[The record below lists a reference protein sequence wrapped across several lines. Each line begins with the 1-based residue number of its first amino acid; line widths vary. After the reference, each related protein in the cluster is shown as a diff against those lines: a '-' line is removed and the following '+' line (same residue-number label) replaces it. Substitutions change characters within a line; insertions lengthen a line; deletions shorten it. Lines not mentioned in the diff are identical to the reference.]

1 MNKFLNE
8 FIDRG
13 FFYQCT
19 NKEELSNILI
29 NRGYKMALFLSPV
42 HEKIKEELKSRM
54 DLSKDRDHK
63 GIYARMEFL

>member
-19 NKEELSNILI
+19 NKEELSNILDKKKLMHI
-29 NRGYKMALFLSPV
+29 LGLIVLRQVYMLVVCCK
-42 HEKIKEELKSRM
+42 
-54 DLSKDRDHK
+54 
-63 GIYARMEFL
+63 